1 MELVFEAQSIDYLR
15 PVFTK
20 TAAQEQT
27 QELIVPDSYPD
38 CGRIV
43 FTGACA
49 VMRGKEARDGSV
61 VVTGGVR
68 AGLLYVPEDG
78 TGPRALSCYLPYS
91 IRVDDPAATA
101 AMQLQACCHV
111 RSADARLIN
120 SRKILVRAD
129 VICLLTT
136 PPLLCRLRIVRRF
149 FDRKWKKTGRKNE
162 TLRSLLKLLVWTRK
176 FYRVNLPQIRAGL
189 EPYRGKVVELKTK
202 REIYSW
208 LEKQAEGFSNQS
220 GLT

>member
-1 MELVFEAQSIDYLR
+1 MKRSRSIIWR

-20 TAAQEQT
+20 AAAQEQT

-78 TGPRALSCYLPYS
+78 TEPRALSCYLPYS
-91 IRVDDPAATA
+91 IRVDDRPATA
-101 AMQLQACCHV
+101 AHAAASRCHV
-111 RSADARLIN
+111 RSADAAAPQFKKN
-120 SRKILVRAD
+120 SGARG
-129 VICLLTT
+129 
-136 PPLLCRLRIVRRF
+136 CRLRA
-149 FDRKWKKTGRKNE
+149 DR
-162 TLRSLLKLLVWTRK
+162 
-176 FYRVNLPQIRAGL
+176 I
-189 EPYRGKVVELKTK
+189 
-202 REIYSW
+202 
-208 LEKQAEGFSNQS
+208 
-220 GLT
+220 

>member
-20 TAAQEQT
+20 AAAQEQT

-78 TGPRALSCYLPYS
+78 TEPRALSCYLP
-91 IRVDDPAATA
+91 
-101 AMQLQACCHV
+101 
-111 RSADARLIN
+111 
-120 SRKILVRAD
+120 
-129 VICLLTT
+129 
-136 PPLLCRLRIVRRF
+136 
-149 FDRKWKKTGRKNE
+149 
-162 TLRSLLKLLVWTRK
+162 
-176 FYRVNLPQIRAGL
+176 
-189 EPYRGKVVELKTK
+189 
-202 REIYSW
+202 
-208 LEKQAEGFSNQS
+208 
-220 GLT
+220 

>member
-20 TAAQEQT
+20 AAAQEQT

-78 TGPRALSCYLPYS
+78 TEPRALSCYLPYS

-101 AMQLQACCHV
+101 AMQLKACCHV
-111 RSADARLIN
+111 RSAEAGLIN
-120 SRKILVRAD
+120 
-129 VICLLTT
+129 
-136 PPLLCRLRIVRRF
+136 
-149 FDRKWKKTGRKNE
+149 
-162 TLRSLLKLLVWTRK
+162 
-176 FYRVNLPQIRAGL
+176 
-189 EPYRGKVVELKTK
+189 
-202 REIYSW
+202 
-208 LEKQAEGFSNQS
+208 
-220 GLT
+220 

>member
-1 MELVFEAQSIDYLR
+1 MKIHIIGASGSGKTFLAKQLSERLGIPAWELDELFWDNSAGSYNSNERGRMLEEILECDDWILEGVQHSWLGQAFAQ
-15 PVFTK
+15 
-20 TAAQEQT
+20 
-27 QELIVPDSYPD
+27 
-38 CGRIV
+38 
-43 FTGACA
+43 
-49 VMRGKEARDGSV
+49 
-61 VVTGGVR
+61 
-68 AGLLYVPEDG
+68 
-78 TGPRALSCYLPYS
+78 
-91 IRVDDPAATA
+91 
-101 AMQLQACCHV
+101 
-111 RSADARLIN
+111 
-120 SRKILVRAD
+120 AD

-149 FDRKWKKTGRKNE
+149 FVRKWKKTGRRNE